1 VGPAGGPHQ
10 PDAPS
15 KTLSS
20 GLTDRGR
27 TSPEPC
33 LSTEPTKTT
42 GESHAATLH
51 RRAPGVP
58 ALPSVSHGQGLPF
71 AWDEGITT
79 VFCGWVCL
87 GENVRD
93 PANWKRV
100 AVEASQET
108 AQDVMDKEARRV
120 GALRTLLTMG
130 GNPAEPMIWITDREP
145 RSLESLVDRLDRLAR
160 EGNRENP

>member
-1 VGPAGGPHQ
+1 MPRPCTCERPGCRLCH
-10 PDAPS
+10 
-15 KTLSS
+15 LYH
-20 GLTDRGR
+20 TDKAYR
-27 TSPEPC
+27 
-33 LSTEPTKTT
+33 L
-42 GESHAATLH
+42 L
-51 RRAPGVP
+51 
-58 ALPSVSHGQGLPF
+58 
-71 AWDEGITT
+71 WDEGITT

-130 GNPAEPMIWITDREP
+130 GNPAEPMIWITDPEP